1 MFSSHASII
10 PLHNLLIHGIIILFA
25 LLTINHHSNFF
36 SSGLL
41 LLRNSG
47 LTALDLFEDVDSAY
61 GIDYNAPIPSQNDE
75 NGIEVPECAYNI
87 NDADPTS
94 LKLVID
100 PLQQSN
106 EYGIDIY
113 ENTVR
118 FLNNLQSI
126 EI

>member
-1 MFSSHASII
+1 MLI
-10 PLHNLLIHGIIILFA
+10 LLMA
-25 LLTINHHSNFF
+25 LTTMPQS
-36 SSGLL
+36 
-41 LLRNSG
+41 
-47 LTALDLFEDVDSAY
+47 
-61 GIDYNAPIPSQNDE
+61 SQNDK

-87 NDADPTS
+87 NDADLTS

-113 ENTVR
+113 ENTVQ
-118 FLNNLQSI
+118 FLNNLQSV